1 MKKRIGVLLSGRGSN
16 FVALAESVATGR
28 IPNAEI
34 AIVVSD
40 LGWNQQQR
48 IVLVL
53 CLGFGI
59 AGITGVTGAI
69 IINNLHGINML
80 TQFNS
85 VPGHHHFRH

>member
-1 MKKRIGVLLSGRGSN
+1 MKETSGQRHDALLD
-16 FVALAESVATGR
+16 LL
-28 IPNAEI
+28 EI